1 MESIPHEDEP
11 CYVISVAAE
20 MVRVHPQTLRRYEDL
35 GLVQPARVSGK
46 RFYSPND
53 VERLHKIGRLIED
66 LGVNLAGVEVILSLT
81 ERLEIIQTEMDRMR
95 EEFEEEMDRL
105 RKLAGG

>member
-11 CYVISVAAE
+11 CYVISVAAK
-20 MVRVHPQTLRRYEDL
+20 MVSVHPQTLRRYEDL
-35 GLVQPARVSGK
+35 GLVRPARVSGK

-53 VERLHKIGRLIED
+53 VECLHKIGRLIED
-66 LGVNLAGVEVILSLT
+66 LGVNLAGVEVILNLT

>member
-11 CYVISVAAE
+11 CYVISVAAK
-20 MVRVHPQTLRRYEDL
+20 MVSVHPQTLRRYEDL
-35 GLVQPARVSGK
+35 GLVRPARVSGK
-46 RFYSPND
+46 RFYSPNN
-53 VERLHKIGRLIED
+53 VKRLHKIGRLIED
-66 LGVNLAGVEVILSLT
+66 LGVNLAGVEVILNLT

-95 EEFEEEMDRL
+95 EEFEAEMDRL